1 MRRWPLLA
9 VLVLAACQ
17 PTPQPSPAPSPSV
30 SPSTLPSSLPSLA
43 AVPAAMLNP
52 AVTQATIGQTICVAG
67 WTATIRPPAS
77 YTTALKVRQLA
88 AEHAADQNPADYEED
103 HWIPLELG
111 GNPTA
116 EANLW
121 PELRV
126 AAGGDAEKK
135 DQAEN
140 AGKTAVCAG
149 RESLAAAQLAMF
161 TQWGPRS

>member
-1 MRRWPLLA
+1 MRRRWLALIPALLLA
-9 VLVLAACQ
+9 TACGPT
-17 PTPQPSPAPSPSV
+17 PTPQPSPPVASPSPSV
-30 SPSTLPSSLPSLA
+30 LPSALPSL

-52 AVTQATIGQTICVAG
+52 AVTQATIRQTICVSG
-67 WTATIRPPAS
+67 WTTTIRPPSS

-111 GNPTA
+111 GSPTA

-121 PELRV
+121 PEPWP
-126 AAGGDAEKK
+126 DARKK
-135 DQAEN
+135 DVQET

-149 RESLAAAQLAMF
+149 RETLAAAQLAMF
-161 TQWGPRS
+161 TQWGPRR